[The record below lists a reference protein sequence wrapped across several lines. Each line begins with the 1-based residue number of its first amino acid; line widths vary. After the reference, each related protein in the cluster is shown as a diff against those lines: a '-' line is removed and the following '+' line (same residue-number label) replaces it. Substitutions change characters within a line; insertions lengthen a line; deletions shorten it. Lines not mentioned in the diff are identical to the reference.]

1 MAASF
6 LTLEGVR
13 MFVRSLIVALF
24 LLAMGTSLH
33 SVANDTTSPAG
44 AKKAPAAPTDI
55 AEIAGYYICK
65 GQEAAG
71 KNYSGVAV
79 ITKKADI
86 YVVQWMVGTGSGFS
100 GIGIRQGNNLAVSW
114 TLQGNAGLVRGVN
127 LYRIEAGPRLVG
139 RWATLPGPGVMQSE
153 TLTFLKN
160 IEDDE

>member
-1 MAASF
+1 
-6 LTLEGVR
+6 
-13 MFVRSLIVALF
+13 MFVPSLTFAVVLAVASSNPN
-24 LLAMGTSLH
+24 AA
-33 SVANDTTSPAG
+33 ANDTTPNKPTAAAG
-44 AKKAPAAPTDI
+44 AKAKAPAVNGV
-55 AEIAGYYICK
+55 AEISGYYVCK

-114 TLQGNAGLVRGVN
+114 TLQSERGTVRGVN
-127 LYRIEAGPRLVG
+127 LYRIETGPRLVG

-153 TLTFLKN
+153 TLTFLKSL
-160 IEDDE
+160 EDDE